1 MIRKILYKAFSALG
15 AKEVR
20 AYERASLD
28 CQQAQLIRLKEIIE
42 PNIQSNYGKQH
53 SFEKIKNARD
63 FQQAVPINTYDQL
76 SPYIDR
82 MTRGERNVLTAE
94 DPFMFAITSGT
105 SGARKF
111 IPINSAYMAEFRRAS
126 TVSGYSMLK
135 NYPQLPRGLTLSIF
149 SPAEEGRTEG
159 GIPYG
164 AISGRL
170 YLDEPKFI
178 KKFVSP
184 LPYELFL
191 IKDYEA
197 RYYSILR
204 CALML
209 PISCIY
215 TLNPSTIALLGKRLK
230 TFGSALVRDI
240 AKGTLN
246 PPGEITPDTRIALA
260 SFLKA
265 NPKRALQ
272 LQTLLDKNQLR
283 ADTAWPELTL
293 ISCWTKAAAAFYLQ
307 DFPEL
312 FGSTPICDITYG
324 ASEGRG
330 TVCLAPDKQGLS
342 INSHFFEFVEES
354 EIDKENPHALLG
366 HELTVGNNYY
376 ILFTT
381 SAGLY
386 RYNINDIVKVVGF
399 HNTVPLL
406 EFMHKGGNISS
417 FTGEKLTE
425 SQVTAA
431 VKAMSHKLGFTVN
444 FFTVVPEFRPEPHY
458 NLLMEGAPD
467 TSAAFL
473 EKAAKVLD
481 ECLAESNTEYGA
493 KRESK
498 RLAAPNVL
506 PLSPGSYEHMRKY
519 LVGKGVPDAQ
529 IKISHLNPKP
539 DIKELLEPR
548 IVRIECR
555 AGS

>member
-1 MIRKILYKAFSALG
+1 MIRKILYKAFAALG

-20 AYERASLD
+20 AYESASLN
-28 CQQAQLIRLKEIIE
+28 CQQAQLERLKEIIE
-42 PNIQSNYGKQH
+42 PNIETIYGRSH
-53 SFEKIKNARD
+53 GFEKIKTAKD
-63 FQQAVPINTYDQL
+63 FQQAVPINTYDHL

-82 MTRGERNVLTAE
+82 MTRGEPNVLTAAA
-94 DPFMFAITSGT
+94 PFMFAITSGT

-111 IPINSAYMAEFRRAS
+111 IPINPAYMAEFRRAS
-126 TVSGYSMLK
+126 TVSGYNMLK
-135 NYPQLPRGLTLSIF
+135 NYPRLPRGLTLSIF

-159 GIPYG
+159 GLPYG

-197 RYYSILR
+197 RYFTILR

-230 TFGSALVRDI
+230 IYGSALVEDI
-240 AKGTLN
+240 ANGTLN
-246 PPGEITPDTRIALA
+246 PPGEVTAETRKVLA
-260 SFLKA
+260 PFLKP
-265 NPKRALQ
+265 NKKRAAQ
-272 LQTLLDKNQLR
+272 LQMLLEKNQLR
-283 ADTAWPELTL
+283 ADSAWPELTL

-312 FGSTPICDITYG
+312 FGDTPICDITYG

-354 EIDKENPHALLG
+354 EIDKENPHVLLG
-366 HELTVGNNYY
+366 HELTVGTSYY

-406 EFMHKGGNISS
+406 EFLHKGGNISS

-425 SQVTAA
+425 SHVTSA
-431 VKAMSHKLGFTVN
+431 VKMMAKKMGFTVN
-444 FFTVVPEFRPEPHY
+444 FFTVIPEFRPEPHY

-467 TSAAFL
+467 ISAAFL
-473 EKAAKVLD
+473 EKSAAVLD
-481 ECLAESNTEYGA
+481 ECLSECNTEYGA

-498 RLAAPNVL
+498 RLSAPNVM
-506 PLSPGSYEHMRKY
+506 PLEPGSYEHMRKY

-529 IKISHLNPKP
+529 IKISHLNPKA

-548 IVRIECR
+548 IVRS
-555 AGS
+555 GVVV